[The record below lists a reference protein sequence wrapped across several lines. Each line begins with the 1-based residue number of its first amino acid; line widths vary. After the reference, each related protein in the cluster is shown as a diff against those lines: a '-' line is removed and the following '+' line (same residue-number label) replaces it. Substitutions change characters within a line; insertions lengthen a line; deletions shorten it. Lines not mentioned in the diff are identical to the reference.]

1 MGWLAPSNFLAAP
14 PSSFLSLLFI
24 PLSAGLF
31 AMDGVS
37 LRAFV
42 SCFLL
47 DFGLYLL
54 GAE

>member
-1 MGWLAPSNFLAAP
+1 MGLLAPSNFLAAP

-24 PLSAGLF
+24 PLLAGLF
-31 AMDGVS
+31 AVDGVS
-37 LRAFV
+37 VLAFV

-54 GAE
+54 GTE